1 MAFISLLVTAAAGV
15 FGRLFFVG
23 SVPSTFANHKLD
35 PAIMLS
41 DTIIIIIIIK
51 QDVLRPPLA
60 SAVVGVGKN
69 MLAFGIGNRHLL
81 APQSSVP
88 MGSERG
94 AGVGGLNWSDQ
105 RQTNKRFA
113 EPTQLIGP
121 TLLLARVEKSN
132 PLSALHH
139 LGT

>member
-1 MAFISLLVTAAAGV
+1 
-15 FGRLFFVG
+15 
-23 SVPSTFANHKLD
+23 
-35 PAIMLS
+35 MLS

-88 MGSERG
+88 MGSEWG
-94 AGVGGLNWSDQ
+94 GVGGLNWSDQ

-121 TLLLARVEKSN
+121 SLLCARVEKSN
-132 PLSALHH
+132 PLSVLHH
-139 LGT
+139 LGR